1 MAHLF
6 AGYPAWA
13 GATVIPA
20 LLAGMLAA
28 APAHAEN
35 NVVVTSPSAAPAGT
49 VETGM
54 LPNPYLLRSGVFTLG
69 ASYVPALVVAISS
82 DRSEDKRLYA
92 PVVGPWLD
100 LADRQSC
107 SGGCSTHETVN
118 RVLLVTD
125 GVFQGI
131 GVLQIVGSLIFP
143 VQNRIALHD
152 AEGATKVAFS
162 ITPASFGAGANGFAA
177 VGEF

>member
-6 AGYPAWA
+6 AGYPALT

-20 LLAGMLAA
+20 LLAALLAA

-35 NVVVTSPSAAPAGT
+35 NVVVTSPATAPAGT
-49 VETGM
+49 ETGM

-162 ITPASFGAGANGFAA
+162 IAPASFGAGAHGFAA